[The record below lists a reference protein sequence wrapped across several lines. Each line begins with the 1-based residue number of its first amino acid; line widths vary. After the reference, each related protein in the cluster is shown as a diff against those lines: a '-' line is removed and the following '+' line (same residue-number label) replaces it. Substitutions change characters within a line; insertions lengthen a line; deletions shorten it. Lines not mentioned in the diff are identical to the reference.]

1 MLGQSGPGKINSRWD
16 EIADGWRWRLQDGR
30 ELVPG
35 NRLFASSLGGFVPW
49 ALAGGRFEGW
59 LSLVN
64 PPRCSFRPIAE
75 TSATAE
81 ALAAQAHAE
90 LTAVVVRAQ
99 RDDMAAQT
107 ELVRRYTVRVSA
119 FVRPILFQPSSVE
132 DVVQMVFIKMVRR
145 LTLLRD
151 PGVFESWLFRLA
163 RNSAVDFLR
172 RRRCRP
178 TMVCDEQRF
187 EQAPDTSSDRPVAE
201 IMEALHVALTRL
213 SPKDR
218 NLVTMIVEGNS
229 YQTVAAREG
238 LTVGAVK
245 VRLNRVRP
253 FLRVSV
259 GEAVGVR
266 VGAPAAG
273 KWRQPSR
280 ARLAA

>member
-1 MLGQSGPGKINSRWD
+1 MGV
-16 EIADGWRWRLQDGR
+16 GR
-30 ELVPG
+30 RAVEGLV
-35 NRLFASSLGGFVPW
+35 A
-49 ALAGGRFEGW
+49 
-59 LSLVN
+59 LVN
-64 PPRCSFRPIAE
+64 PPRLSSRPVTEIS
-75 TSATAE
+75 TTAE
-81 ALAAQAHAE
+81 ALAAQERAE
-90 LTAVVVRAQ
+90 LVAIVLRAQ
-99 RDDMAAQT
+99 RGEMAAQS
-107 ELVRRYTVRVSA
+107 ELVRRYTVRISA

-151 PGVFESWLFRLA
+151 PAVFESWLFKLS
-163 RNSAVDFLR
+163 RNTAVDFLR

-178 TMVCDEQRF
+178 TMVSDERMF

-201 IMEALHVALTRL
+201 IMEALSLALTRL
-213 SPKDR
+213 SPVDR

-266 VGAPAAG
+266 AGAPAGG

>member
-1 MLGQSGPGKINSRWD
+1 M
-16 EIADGWRWRLQDGR
+16 
-30 ELVPG
+30 
-35 NRLFASSLGGFVPW
+35 
-49 ALAGGRFEGW
+49 
-59 LSLVN
+59 N
-64 PPRCSFRPIAE
+64 PPRLSFRPVAE
-75 TSATAE
+75 ISAAAE
-81 ALAAQAHAE
+81 ALAAQERAE
-90 LTAVVVRAQ
+90 LIAIVVRAQ
-99 RDDMAAQT
+99 RGEMAAQS
-107 ELVRRYTVRVSA
+107 ELVRRYTVRISA

-151 PGVFESWLFRLA
+151 PAVFESWLFKLS
-163 RNSAVDFLR
+163 RNTAVDFLR

-178 TMVCDEQRF
+178 TMVSDDRVF

-201 IMEALHVALTRL
+201 IMEALTLALTRL
-213 SPKDR
+213 SPVDR

-266 VGAPAAG
+266 AGAPAGG

>member
-1 MLGQSGPGKINSRWD
+1 MGV
-16 EIADGWRWRLQDGR
+16 GR
-30 ELVPG
+30 SAV
-35 NRLFASSLGGFVPW
+35 RGFG
-49 ALAGGRFEGW
+49 A
-59 LSLVN
+59 LVN
-64 PPRCSFRPIAE
+64 PPRLSSRPVAE
-75 TSATAE
+75 ISAAAE
-81 ALAAQAHAE
+81 ALAAQERAE
-90 LTAVVVRAQ
+90 LIDVVVRAQ
-99 RDDMAAQT
+99 RGDMSAQA
-107 ELVRRYTVRVSA
+107 ELVRRYTVRISA

-151 PGVFESWLFRLA
+151 PAVFESWLFRLS
-163 RNSAVDFLR
+163 RNTAVDFLR

-178 TMVCDEQRF
+178 TMVSDDRMF
-187 EQAPDTSSDRPVAE
+187 EQAPDTSSERPVAE
-201 IMEALHVALTRL
+201 IMEALTLALTRL
-213 SPKDR
+213 SPVDR

-266 VGAPAAG
+266 AGAPAGG
-273 KWRQPSR
+273 KWRQPAR

>member
-1 MLGQSGPGKINSRWD
+1 MQ
-16 EIADGWRWRLQDGR
+16 
-30 ELVPG
+30 
-35 NRLFASSLGGFVPW
+35 
-49 ALAGGRFEGW
+49 
-59 LSLVN
+59 
-64 PPRCSFRPIAE
+64 PPRRSFLRPQPE
-75 TSATAE
+75 LSATAE
-81 ALAAQAHAE
+81 ALATQERAE

-99 RDDMAAQT
+99 AGEMAAQS
-107 ELVRRYTVRVSA
+107 ELVRRYTVRLSA
-119 FVRPILFQPSSVE
+119 FVRPIIFQPSWVE

-151 PGVFESWLFRLA
+151 PVVFESWLFKMA
-163 RNSAVDFLR
+163 RNTAVDFLR

-178 TMVCDEQRF
+178 MTVSDDQELVQI
-187 EQAPDTSSDRPVAE
+187 PDTHSDRPVEE
-201 IMEALHVALTRL
+201 IMEALSIALTRL

-229 YQTVAAREG
+229 YRTVAAREG

-259 GEAVGVR
+259 GEAVGMHV
-266 VGAPAAG
+266 PATG

-280 ARLAA
+280 SRLAA